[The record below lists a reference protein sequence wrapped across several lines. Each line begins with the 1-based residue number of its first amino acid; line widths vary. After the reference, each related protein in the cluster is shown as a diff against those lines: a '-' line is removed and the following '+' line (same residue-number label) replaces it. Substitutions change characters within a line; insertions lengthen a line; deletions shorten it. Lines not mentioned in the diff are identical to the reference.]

1 MRREELTVVW
11 SDGVNEVTS
20 VCRLYVRLVTDD
32 MLANSVTVRLD
43 NMDRDAFLSPLYE
56 LFVGAVAGVVPATD
70 DSVFVV
76 SVLDD
81 AEVVA
86 RHVVNVTLA
95 VRRFVDRDGRD
106 VFHSARYLREKI
118 YLQRELLARLSTL
131 EVSSQT
137 AA

>member
-1 MRREELTVVW
+1 
-11 SDGVNEVTS
+11 
-20 VCRLYVRLVTDD
+20 
-32 MLANSVTVRLD
+32 
-43 NMDRDAFLSPLYE
+43 
-56 LFVGAVAGVVPATD
+56 
-70 DSVFVV
+70 V